1 MLCVRLQKCCF
12 DFETSAHSIRP
23 RLKTRRPNFHLW
35 VNCSFNVLWKSSGG
49 PWICLGSQGVKNS
62 TATITFPRNS
72 EHASRCRLYR
82 VNDAIFHK
90 KHPSNLNHS
99 TCGQT
104 LTLLRW
110 FMMCCPR
117 VPSPGP
123 LWYRD
128 FKRSVS
134 KEHNKK
140 KKSALSELPTQEL
153 LVCCI
158 CGRQNERRLVAAQ
171 CTSVTSPCP
180 DYCFRIKPA
189 HRGEP
194 KTLSWWQLCLLF
206 VCFFFFTSVQLLC
219 ACLCLSFLRIADLL
233 ALI

>member
-23 RLKTRRPNFHLW
+23 RLKTHRPNFHLW

-140 KKSALSELPTQEL
+140 KKRKKKVPSQSCRRRSCWCVVYVGDKMNGGLLLLSAPALRLHVRIIAFVSNL
-153 LVCCI
+153 LTEANPRHSVDGSCVCC
-158 CGRQNERRLVAAQ
+158 L
-171 CTSVTSPCP
+171 SV
-180 DYCFRIKPA
+180 
-189 HRGEP
+189 
-194 KTLSWWQLCLLF
+194 
-206 VCFFFFTSVQLLC
+206 FFFYICAAVMCMSLFQLHSL
-219 ACLCLSFLRIADLL
+219 
-233 ALI
+233 